1 MRGLELRKRE
11 KIAKTEFS
19 ETDIKLRAVAE
30 KTRGQTGKEKAGR
43 AKAVS
48 KLRCVCYRIALTS

>member
-1 MRGLELRKRE
+1 MRGLELRKKE

-30 KTRGQTGKEKAGR
+30 KTRGQTGKRKSRE
-43 AKAVS
+43 S
-48 KLRCVCYRIALTS
+48 KSC

>member
-1 MRGLELRKRE
+1 MRGLELRKKE
-11 KIAKTEFS
+11 KIARTEFS

-48 KLRCVCYRIALTS
+48 KLRRVCY